1 MTTTTPETTAERY
14 IKLGVVVIV
23 ALVMAAL
30 VIAQVQGVNGAW
42 WWFWPW
48 RDEGVLR
55 TYGLMLLAAVPLV
68 VAHALYS
75 RWRTREAYLIPLLML
90 SAYAMMLVN
99 VLVPTHPMGLDL
111 LRDDVRSPY
120 AMSYYSDA
128 QALQSFDGWFAQ
140 YDKVLPQLNLH
151 AQTKPAGPILYFTL
165 FLNAFGPGER
175 SAILSGLMISVI
187 ATVSIAMTYWLIRLL
202 TGRRDAA
209 FFAASF
215 VALCPGYLLTF
226 PLLDGCYMIF
236 SCALVGLWSMAL
248 ARNRLLYSAMIGA
261 IVAGML
267 VVTFTVTTLAL
278 FLIAYAI
285 FCTGLPTQA
294 TIRRAAIHATTAL
307 GVLIVALAILWL
319 LTGYNVPAVFQT
331 AYANQHRIIS
341 GAHSPSVIHTAPFNL
356 IDFGLGTGWVSYPL
370 ALFGVRRAWVEFG
383 REHRLTRTMLCAVAM
398 PVVLAILGL
407 YPTETSRVWNFLLP
421 LVALPTGFEL
431 AHWRTWERF
440 VAMACLWLAVATLA
454 QNLWIVMP
462 WALIH

>member
-1 MTTTTPETTAERY
+1 MTTTAPETTAERY
-14 IKLGVVVIV
+14 IKLGVIGVV
-23 ALVMAAL
+23 ALVLAML
-30 VIAQVQGVNGAW
+30 VCRHVQGVNGAW

-48 RDEGVLR
+48 RHEGMVR
-55 TYGLMLLAAVPLV
+55 TYGLMLLAAIPLV
-68 VAHALYS
+68 VGHALYA
-75 RWRTREAYLIPLLML
+75 RWPAREVYFIPLLML

-99 VLVPTHPMGLDL
+99 VLMPTHPMGLDL

-165 FLNAFGPGER
+165 FLNAFGAGEQ
-175 SAILSGLMISVI
+175 SAILSGLTIGLI
-187 ATVSIAMTYWLIRLL
+187 ATISIAMTYWLIALL
-202 TGRRDAA
+202 TGRRDVG

-215 VALCPGYLLTF
+215 VALCPGYLLSF

-248 ARNRLLYSAMIGA
+248 ARNRVIYSAIMGA
-261 IVAGML
+261 MVAGML

-278 FLIAYAI
+278 FLVAYAI
-285 FCTGLPTQA
+285 FCTGLSTQSA
-294 TIRRAAIHATTAL
+294 IRRAAIHAAVAF
-307 GVLIVALAILWL
+307 GVLVVALAILWL

-331 AYANQHRIIS
+331 AYTNQHRIIS
-341 GAHSPSVIHTAPFNL
+341 AAHSPSIIHTAPFNL
-356 IDFGLGTGWVSYPL
+356 IDFALGTGWVSYPL
-370 ALFGVRRAWVEFG
+370 ALFGVRRAWVELG
-383 REHRLTRTMLCAVAM
+383 RNHRLTRTMLCAVAM
-398 PVVLAILGL
+398 PIVLAILGL

-421 LVALPTGFEL
+421 LVALPIGFEL
-431 AHWRTWERF
+431 AHWRTWERC
-440 VAMACLWLAVATLA
+440 VAIACLWIAVATLT

-462 WALIH
+462 WV